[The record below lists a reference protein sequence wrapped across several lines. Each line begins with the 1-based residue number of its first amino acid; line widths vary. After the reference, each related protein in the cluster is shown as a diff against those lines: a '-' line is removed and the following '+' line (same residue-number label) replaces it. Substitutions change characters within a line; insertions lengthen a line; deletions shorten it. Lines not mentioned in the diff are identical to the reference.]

1 MDYEQRIKDEVS
13 KAVGRELTRA
23 IMNPQFVAMM
33 RKVMGDEKPKKVRKK
48 KDEKT
53 GELF

>member
-1 MDYEQRIKDEVS
+1 MDYEQKIKDEVR
-13 KAVGRELTRA
+13 RELGRV
-23 IMNPQFVAMM
+23 IMSPEYIGFVRRMI
-33 RKVMGDEKPKKVRKK
+33 GQEPDKPKKVRKK